1 MKNGDVQSERNRMM
15 VRERWRQIKK
25 HRAVEKGGQCETME
39 KDVRRRRGREKN
51 GLGGGGVNVC

>member
-25 HRAVEKGGQCETME
+25 HRAIEKGGQCETME
-39 KDVRRRRGREKN
+39 KDEGEEGREKN